1 MAKKKVYDIIYSAV
15 VKHLRTKQGNVTS
28 LPDDDQIQNGMR
40 KIFRQLKDG
49 GYNPVSADKII
60 KTEADLNAVLR
71 NIKEKK
77 NADIAARE
85 KATQGIERV
94 FDKMRRNIPL
104 NPDDQVAL
112 QGSGFKTALDNFK
125 GFEPK
130 VIQGGKNLTMKTPGG
145 EIPYIESPTQTI
157 IQGGKEVPVKIPKG
171 IRDDVKE
178 ASDDVSPGYAMGDT
192 KYNADVLALN
202 LAERRGFIKEGQDAT
217 DMPAKEYSKL
227 YSEAYDY
234 LTKLNFLNRPPRKPK
249 KAAGGLIKA
258 VKALRKKYGK
268 DIIQKGK
275 APKDKGGRKK
285 LRKMF
290 RDFEKR
296 AGMKTGGITKLLK
309 KLLGKKKKTS
319 SEEFKDY
326 LKKMR
331 EESDRMNKEF
341 YEGLKPGG
349 KLDQDIEKIKK
360 GYKFPDEKEIRKEMK
375 ERMDKKKLER
385 FDVEGRKPNAGGGLA
400 YMLGEP
406 RQAKSKGGVISKLL
420 KALSEKSPF
429 ERYKDYLA
437 SVKRRS
443 IEGDFKSLAPE
454 LGAVS
459 AGGILVNRKMKKILE
474 EGNEQQKE
482 RLLEEF
488 IEGLDKDPF
497 YEKYPDLKD
506 KAIEKYTERMFGEKR
521 ADGGRIGFAD
531 GGMSRRTFLKI
542 MAALASFP
550 VVGKLVKTTRVA
562 KGVKPIITPTAE
574 MPAHFPKLVEKIIR
588 EGQVVKKDFVKK
600 TGDVTTYRHPE
611 RADIELTI
619 EGEGNRIQLD
629 FETDQ
634 GMKAGYEFRK
644 GDTIETGP
652 QRGKRVP
659 EFNQGE
665 VKYRMSPDG
674 ESYVKDFEEGIETGT
689 ENLDEFTGIGKQ
701 KTSKSKVN
709 LPESLDDD
717 FAEGGLAGLLGE

>member
-1 MAKKKVYDIIYSAV
+1 MARKVIDIIYNFVRKRLAGQAPKGIV
-15 VKHLRTKQGNVTS
+15 TK
-28 LPDDDQIQNGMR
+28 LPEADQIEQGMQEVFKTLR
-40 KIFRQLKDG
+40 SGNI
-49 GYNPVSADKII
+49 NPVSADNLI
-60 KTEADLNAVLR
+60 KTEDDLAMLLNKIVKDNNRKTEAM
-71 NIKEKK
+71 K
-77 NADIAARE
+77 

-104 NPDDQVAL
+104 NPDDQAAL

-130 VIQGGKNLTMKTPGG
+130 VIEGGKNLTMKTPGG
-145 EIPYIESPTQTI
+145 EIKYIESPTQTI
-157 IQGGKEVPVKIPKG
+157 IQGGKKVPVKIPKG
-171 IRDDVKE
+171 AKDDLL
-178 ASDDVSPGYAMGDT
+178 ASFDNVNLTGDDT
-192 KYNADVLALN
+192 KYDADILATD

-217 DMPAKEYSKL
+217 DMDQKDYSKL
-227 YSEAYDY
+227 YSEAYSF
-234 LTKLNFLNRPPRKPK
+234 LSKSRFLNKPPKKPK
-249 KAAGGLIKA
+249 KAGGGLIKA

-285 LRKMF
+285 LRQMF
-290 RDFEKR
+290 KDFEER
-296 AGMKTGGITKLLK
+296 TK
-309 KLLGKKKKTS
+309 
-319 SEEFKDY
+319 
-326 LKKMR
+326 
-331 EESDRMNKEF
+331 KE
-341 YEGLKPGG
+341 
-349 KLDQDIEKIKK
+349 
-360 GYKFPDEKEIRKEMK
+360 
-375 ERMDKKKLER
+375 
-385 FDVEGRKPNAGGGLA
+385 GGGLA

-406 RQAKSKGGVISKLL
+406 RQAKSKGGVISKFL

-437 SVKRRS
+437 SVKRRAQT
-443 IEGDFKSLAPE
+443 EPGKLAPE
-454 LGAVS
+454 MGAIT
-459 AGGILVNRKMKKILE
+459 AGGIFVNRRMKDLLE
-474 EGNEQQKE
+474 AQGEDQKE

-488 IEGLDKDPF
+488 KRDLDKNSF
-497 YEKYPDLKD
+497 YDDYPELKD
-506 KAIEKYTERMFGEKR
+506 KAIENFTKTLFGENK

-644 GDTIETGP
+644 GDTIEVGP